1 MSRRFLASAMPIFMR
16 ILDRFQFLHPQVRE
30 CVRHVS
36 METNEWMTAFN
47 VYLGV
52 ASLFD
57 CLNNWLD
64 ADSSP
69 YTSPILDICAECVDG
84 IEEKKEKKKKVAAES
99 GLESSASQSLF
110 VGDEKNISGNYHGVV
125 EKVDI
130 DFNEE
135 KVRNSKNHVHRPA
148 KTLSS
153 QELMNS
159 NDDPIDRKSV
169 V

>member
-1 MSRRFLASAMPIFMR
+1 
-16 ILDRFQFLHPQVRE
+16 
-30 CVRHVS
+30 

-84 IEEKKEKKKKVAAES
+84 IEEKEEKK
-99 GLESSASQSLF
+99 G
-110 VGDEKNISGNYHGVV
+110 
-125 EKVDI
+125 
-130 DFNEE
+130 
-135 KVRNSKNHVHRPA
+135 
-148 KTLSS
+148 
-153 QELMNS
+153 
-159 NDDPIDRKSV
+159 
-169 V
+169 